1 MSRNIPGLTLAYTA
15 AGEIP
20 ARTLVKHG
28 ANDGEAAV
36 AGSASD
42 ALLGVSADLAT
53 SAGRHVD
60 VIRSGVTPVLY
71 GATIVRGA
79 ALTANASGAAIPA
92 KANDQIIGYAEVS
105 GAAGDIGS
113 IFVQRG
119 AL

>member
-1 MSRNIPGLTLAYTA
+1 VASA
-15 AGEIP
+15 A
-20 ARTLVKHG
+20 T
-28 ANDGEAAV
+28 
-36 AGSASD
+36 D
-42 ALLGVSADLAT
+42 ALLGVSADIAT

-60 VIRSGVTPVLY
+60 VIRSGLAPVIY
-71 GATIVRGA
+71 GATIARGA

-105 GAAGDIGS
+105 GAAGEIGS